1 MPQNSP
7 KKNPKSKPVA
17 SKALSYRFGPF
28 FLKVR
33 DQVLLFNDS
42 PMHIDPK
49 AFRLLLCLVE
59 NSGHTV
65 TKANLMDAVWPNSF
79 VEEANLSVQIAALR
93 KALSAASGDTAYIKN
108 IPGVGYR
115 FEKPVEAVR
124 RRIHSIAIL
133 PFAVSGSTTE
143 NEQFGVGIANALLS
157 LLSHVPQL
165 TVRSAS
171 FLAKSGPR
179 FEDPLQIGLSLGV
192 DSILTGRI
200 KRSGS
205 NLGVTIE
212 LHDVAKRSL
221 LWIQSFEATLT
232 GIIDSLA
239 DRIRLGLMEHLGFPM
254 EKGESEPHFSMD
266 SQAFQLY
273 LKGRF
278 HWSRS
283 TGKDLEDAVSCF
295 HRAVAKDPDF
305 AEAYVGLAE
314 CYVLHE
320 SRGISPSEETMP
332 KAREAAR
339 KALSIDKS
347 LAEAHASLAMVHL
360 LYDWNWASAEE
371 EFKRGLALG
380 PDYASIHLWYGWY
393 LSAMQRHKEALEEAR
408 RAQELDPD
416 SLFTNALAGAI
427 HYLAKKY
434 DNALAI
440 LRSTI
445 EMDADFKL
453 AHYWLG
459 QVYARKGLV
468 NDAINEFGIGIK
480 LMGGSYD
487 KITSLAS
494 HEAKKAGVQD
504 NKICN
509 EICNEMKRLR
519 SEAYVSA
526 YEIATLYA
534 FMTHVDEAFHW
545 LENAFAERSS
555 RVVLLNCSPSLDS
568 LRQDPRFLALQQRV
582 GLPIPSEE
590 KMSTVEESPRK
601 SELNG

>member
-1 MPQNSP
+1 MPQKFS
-7 KKNPKSKPVA
+7 KNPKSRPVA
-17 SKALSYRFGPF
+17 STTSSYRFGSF
-28 FLKVR
+28 FLNAA
-33 DQVLLFNDS
+33 DHVLLFNNA
-42 PMHIDPK
+42 PIHMDPK
-49 AFRLLLCLVE
+49 AFHLLLYLVE
-59 NSGHTV
+59 NSGRTV
-65 TKANLMDAVWPNSF
+65 AKAELMDAVWPESF
-79 VEEANLSVQIAALR
+79 VEEANLSVQVAALR
-93 KALSAASGDTAYIKN
+93 KALGAASGDTAFIKT
-108 IPGVGYR
+108 IPRVGYR
-115 FEKPVEAVR
+115 FEKTVEEVR
-124 RRIHSIAIL
+124 TGIRSIAVL
-133 PFAVSGSTTE
+133 PLTMSCTTE
-143 NEQFGVGIANALLS
+143 EDEYLGVGIADTLIS

-171 FLAKSGPR
+171 ILSRFDPR
-179 FEDPLQIGLSLGV
+179 KEDPLQIGLSLGV

-221 LWIQSFEATLT
+221 LWIQSFETTLT
-232 GIIDSLA
+232 GIIGSIA
-239 DRIRLGLMEHLGFPM
+239 DRILFGLTAHLGFSM
-254 EKGESEPHFSMD
+254 EKGESEPHFSRD

-278 HWSRS
+278 HWSKS

-295 HRAVAKDPDF
+295 DRAVTIDPDF

-339 KALSIDKS
+339 KAISIDES

-371 EFKRGLALG
+371 EFKRGLALR

-408 RAQELDPD
+408 RAQELDPG
-416 SLFTNALAGAI
+416 SLFTNTLAGAI
-427 HYLAKKY
+427 HYLARQY

-459 QVYARKGLV
+459 QVYARRGLV
-468 NDAINEFGIGIK
+468 NDAISEFGIGIK

-487 KITSLAS
+487 QIVSLTSLDPKSA
-494 HEAKKAGVQD
+494 EVQA
-504 NKICN
+504 NK
-509 EICNEMKRLR
+509 ICNEMKRLR
-519 SEAYVSA
+519 SEAYVPA

-534 FMTHVDEAFHW
+534 FLKQVDEAFHW
-545 LENAFAERSS
+545 LETAFAERSS
-555 RVVLLNCSPSLDS
+555 RLVLLNCSPSLDS
-568 LRQDPRFLALQQRV
+568 LRQDPRFPALRQRV
-582 GLPIPSEE
+582 GLPIPSEG

-601 SELNG
+601 FELNG